1 MTLKEYLDVL
11 EDAVTAANEGVARA
25 SASKLKADRELAA
38 LLAIY
43 QPQPDPD

>member
-11 EDAVTAANEGVARA
+11 EKAVTAANEGVQRA
-25 SASKLKADRELAA
+25 AAVKLKADRQLAA